1 MKRKRDHVDPSCLIL
16 AEHFLI
22 VTPVDMDDAAESL
35 GAAIQNTIELW
46 FTLFGPPP
54 ERKTDA
60 DHEPEATHG

>member
-1 MKRKRDHVDPSCLIL
+1 MKRQREVDPSCLIL

-22 VTPVDMDDAAESL
+22 ETPVDMDGAAESL

-46 FTLFGPPP
+46 FTLFGP

-60 DHEPEATHG
+60 DHEPEAAPG